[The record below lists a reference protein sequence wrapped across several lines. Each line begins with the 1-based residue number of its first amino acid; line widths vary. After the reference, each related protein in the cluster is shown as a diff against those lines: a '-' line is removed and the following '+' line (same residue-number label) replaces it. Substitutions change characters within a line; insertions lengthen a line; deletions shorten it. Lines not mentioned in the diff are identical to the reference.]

1 MDLHNRLGKFIYAP
15 CIHFIHQ
22 PCVAIL
28 KINKDLLLQAN
39 DDGAFADV
47 LKHYLQSLH
56 EMIYYME
63 MDDGGLVG
71 RAKSMTVSKQG
82 CCYAQ

>member
-1 MDLHNRLGKFIYAP
+1 MIDLVSLYMHHAYILLINL
-15 CIHFIHQ
+15 
-22 PCVAIL
+22 CVAIL

>member
-1 MDLHNRLGKFIYAP
+1 MCDEFTIYLP
-15 CIHFIHQ
+15 V
-22 PCVAIL
+22 CVAIL

-39 DDGAFADV
+39 DDGAFAEV

-56 EMIYYME
+56 EVIYYME

-71 RAKSMTVSKQG
+71 KAKSMTVSK
-82 CCYAQ
+82 